1 MPNFMLA
8 ASPRHP
14 ETGMS
19 DKSRSTTD
27 FDHHSGQYAADPW
40 RTAEKLASKCP
51 VAWSEKHGGYWV
63 ISGYEQVR
71 EAARDSKTFS
81 SRHDLPNGCS
91 AFQGVNIPSVEGR
104 YLPIELDPPEQ
115 LDWRRMLAPRFS
127 PAMADKLRPMMEQFC
142 TWNLD
147 RHIESGEIDL
157 VEGYTSAVPA
167 MVTLHLLGLPLARW
181 HTYVEMTHKINYT
194 AGDNRARVFSQFD
207 AMLRE
212 VVVAACTRR
221 SEPQDD
227 LLTTLVQMKVNGEPL
242 SDEDIASACGTIIAG
257 GIDTTSAVVAGSLQ
271 HLAENPA
278 LRQRLVASPELLP
291 QAIEEFLR
299 YISPVTGLGRTA
311 TRDVELG
318 GQLIKAGDRVHIMW
332 HGANMD
338 GKVFAD
344 PTRVDVDR
352 DVRGH
357 VTFGYGAH
365 RCLGSSIA
373 RADMPIMLRHIL
385 TRIPDFELIPGRTVR
400 YPSIGVSNN
409 YVSMPARFAPGKRVG
424 VDPALEAALEIHT

>member
-8 ASPRHP
+8 ASLRYP
-14 ETGMS
+14 EMGMS
-19 DKSRSTTD
+19 DTPRSTTE
-27 FDHHSGQYAADPW
+27 FDHHSEQYAADPW
-40 RTAEKLASKCP
+40 GTAAKLASKCP

-63 ISGYEQVR
+63 ISGYEEVR

-91 AFQGVNIPSVEGR
+91 AFQGVNIPSVDGR

-115 LDWRRMLAPRFS
+115 LDWRRLLAPRFS

-142 TWNLD
+142 TWSLD
-147 RHIESGEIDL
+147 RHIEGGEIDL

-167 MVTLHLLGLPLARW
+167 MVTLHLLGLPLAHW

-194 AGDNRARVFSQFD
+194 AGDDRLRVFGQFD

-212 VVVAACTRR
+212 VVAEARLRR
-221 SEPQDD
+221 SEPKDD
-227 LLTTLVQMKVNGEPL
+227 LLTTLVQMKIKGEPL
-242 SDEDIASACGTIIAG
+242 SDADIASACGTIIAG
-257 GIDTTSAVVAGSLQ
+257 GIDTTSAVVAGTLK
-271 HLAENPA
+271 HLAENPK
-278 LRQRLVASPELLP
+278 LRQRLIETPADLP

-311 TRDVELG
+311 SRDVELG
-318 GQLIKAGDRVHIMW
+318 GQSIRAGDRVHIMW

-338 GKVFAD
+338 NRTFAD
-344 PTRVDVDR
+344 PTRVDIDR
-352 DVRGH
+352 DTSSH

-373 RADMPIMLRHIL
+373 RADMPIMLRHVL
-385 TRIPDFELIPGRTVR
+385 TRIPDYELIPGRTIR

-409 YVSMPARFAPGKRVG
+409 YVSMPARFAPGRRVG
-424 VDPALEAALEIHT
+424 VDPALEAALEIHS